1 MCYYT
6 IATKIK
12 IIVFSTTQREELR
25 IKMLDAGFELIKQHG
40 MTHASVEKITQAAGL
55 GKSTFYNF
63 FSSKEEFVTDI
74 MEYQRDRVKRHFE
87 QILNGREKMTVAEGK
102 EYLKLIVFSR
112 NSIYQYLTAED
123 MEKLRQASSP
133 ECISPDDSL
142 YDQREAEVMRGLF
155 DHMEGVRPDL
165 DFHVVANLIKI
176 MALAKVNRDALHAD
190 ALDRTLDHIYE
201 LLYSLIFEEG
211 A

>member
-1 MCYYT
+1 MSPR
-6 IATKIK
+6 I
-12 IIVFSTTQREELR
+12 FSTTQREELR

-74 MEYQRDRVKRHFE
+74 MEYQRDRVKQHFE
-87 QILNGREKMTVAEGK
+87 QILNGREKMTANEGK
-102 EYLKLIVFSR
+102 EYLKLIVFSQ

-123 MEKLRQASSP
+123 MEKLKLASSP
-133 ECISPDDSL
+133 ECTSPDDSA
-142 YDQREAEVMRGLF
+142 YEQREAKIMHGLF
-155 DHMEGVRPDL
+155 DHIDGVRSDM
-165 DFHVVANLIKI
+165 DFFFLANLIKI

-190 ALDRTLDHIYE
+190 ALDRTLEHIYE
-201 LLYSLIFEEG
+201 LLFSLIFEEG

>member
-1 MCYYT
+1 MSPR
-6 IATKIK
+6 I
-12 IIVFSTTQREELR
+12 FSTTQREELR

-87 QILNGREKMTVAEGK
+87 QILNGREKMTAAEGK
-102 EYLKLIVFSR
+102 AYLKLIVFSR
-112 NSIYQYLTAED
+112 DSIYQYLTAED
-123 MEKLRQASSP
+123 MEKLKRAFST
-133 ECISPDDSL
+133 ECTSPDDSL

-165 DFHVVANLIKI
+165 DLHMVANLIKI

>member
-1 MCYYT
+1 MSPR
-6 IATKIK
+6 I
-12 IIVFSTTQREELR
+12 FSTTQREDLR

-87 QILNGREKMTVAEGK
+87 QILNGREKMTAAEGK
-102 EYLKLIVFSR
+102 AYLKLIVFSR
-112 NSIYQYLTAED
+112 DSIYQYLTAED
-123 MEKLRQASSP
+123 MEKLKRAFST
-133 ECISPDDSL
+133 ECTSPDDSL

-155 DHMEGVRPDL
+155 DHMERVRPDL
-165 DFHVVANLIKI
+165 DLHMVANLIKI

>member
-1 MCYYT
+1 MSPR
-6 IATKIK
+6 I
-12 IIVFSTTQREELR
+12 FSTTQREELR

-40 MTHASVEKITQAAGL
+40 MTHASVEKITQAAGM

-74 MEYQRDRVKRHFE
+74 MEYQRDRVKQHFE
-87 QILNGREKMTVAEGK
+87 QILNGREKMTANEGK
-102 EYLKLIVFSR
+102 EYLKLIVFSQ

-123 MEKLRQASSP
+123 MEKLKLASSP
-133 ECISPDDSL
+133 ECTSPDDSA
-142 YDQREAEVMRGLF
+142 YEQREAKIMHGLF
-155 DHMEGVRPDL
+155 DHIDGVRSDM

-190 ALDRTLDHIYE
+190 ALDRTLEHIYE
-201 LLYSLIFEEG
+201 LLFSLIFEEG

>member
-1 MCYYT
+1 MSPR
-6 IATKIK
+6 I
-12 IIVFSTTQREELR
+12 FSTTQREELR

-87 QILNGREKMTVAEGK
+87 QILNGREKMTAAEGK

-123 MEKLRQASSP
+123 MEKLKQASSL
-133 ECISPDDSL
+133 ECTSPDDRL
-142 YDQREAEVMRGLF
+142 YDQREAEIMHGLF

-165 DFHVVANLIKI
+165 DLHVVANLIKI
-176 MALAKVNRDALHAD
+176 MAMAKVNRDALHAD
-190 ALDRTLDHIYE
+190 ALDRTLDHIYG